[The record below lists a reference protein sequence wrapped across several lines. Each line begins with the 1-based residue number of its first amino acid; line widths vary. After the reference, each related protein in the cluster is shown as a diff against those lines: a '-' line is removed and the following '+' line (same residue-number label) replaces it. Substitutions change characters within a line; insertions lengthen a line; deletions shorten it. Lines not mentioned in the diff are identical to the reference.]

1 MQTSSGSHLHSH
13 KEWEAIRPIF
23 IRHYSHNK
31 ESLRKVQETL
41 AKDHL
46 FYATYV
52 VIVLLLIYFSSAAL
66 GFQCIRDVSAN
77 GALGRTDG
85 YVNYWTLKTG
95 LCSKPLTAK
104 GPLQPC
110 PQEPE

>member
-31 ESLRKVQETL
+31 ETLRKVQETL

-52 VIVLLLIYFSSAAL
+52 VVVLLLTAGVSMAL
-66 GFQCIRDVSAN
+66 AN
-77 GALGRTDG
+77 RHRIGGQ
-85 YVNYWTLKTG
+85 
-95 LCSKPLTAK
+95 S
-104 GPLQPC
+104 
-110 PQEPE
+110 